1 MVRISAALTALA
13 LAPAAFATIF
23 VTSPVAST
31 TCPAGTECT
40 VAWKDDG
47 NAPSLAQFGN
57 ASVAVYV
64 GSQQV
69 QTLLQ
74 MISPSVNVATT
85 NTIVFTPTANIG
97 PNSADY
103 FIKFVSASLK
113 QNGTTI
119 ANTPEEAFSAKF
131 TLSGMSG
138 QFNATVQSEINA
150 ATGASTGATASA
162 SNTAA
167 KSSSS
172 AVVTKSSS
180 GTASATK
187 SSTSSTATSG
197 AERLVAGSVVAAVSL
212 GAILLGLL

>member
-1 MVRISAALTALA
+1 
-13 LAPAAFATIF
+13 
-23 VTSPVAST
+23 
-31 TCPAGTECT
+31 
-40 VAWKDDG
+40 
-47 NAPSLAQFGN
+47 
-57 ASVAVYV
+57 
-64 GSQQV
+64 
-69 QTLLQ
+69 

-97 PNSADY
+97 SDSSVY
-103 FIKFVSASLK
+103 FIKFVSASLM
-113 QNGTTI
+113 QNGTAI

-138 QFNATVQSEINA
+138 QFNATVQAEINA
-150 ATGASTGATASA
+150 ATGASTSAAAPATD
-162 SNTAA
+162 TAA

-172 AVVTKSSS
+172 TVVTKSSS

-197 AERLVAGSVVAAVSL
+197 AERLVAGSAVGAISL